1 MKLKFDSELEH
12 QRDAVAAAVGVFEG
26 MNSFD
31 DDFSVSLYKEK
42 TETATVEVNA
52 LPNSDE
58 RLDCMQLLPTVQK
71 IQEANEVPKSSSL
84 LEGYNSDYS
93 FPNFTIEMET
103 GTGKTYVY
111 LRSIFEMHRQY
122 GFRKF
127 IIVVPS
133 VAIREGA
140 LKSLQITRDHFAALY
155 NNVPYDYF
163 VYDSKKNLPK
173 VRQFATSNAIQI
185 MVINIQAFQ
194 KDAGEDYDS
203 LTEAQKRKLNIM
215 HQERESLSGRRPIEF
230 IQATRPVVII
240 DEPQS
245 VDNTSKSRRAIRNLN
260 PLCAFRYSAT
270 HKNLY
275 NLLYKLDP
283 VRAYDMRLVKRIE
296 VNSVTGE
303 DNFNLPYI
311 RLDKVDYDK
320 DSKTPHAKVTI
331 HVDGPAGPKPKT
343 IKVKHGLDLASK
355 SERPDYAEGFVI
367 SNISAEPEF
376 EHIEFANSTVVR
388 LGEELGGMGDE
399 VIKAQIRDTIEIHL
413 RREKRLKKEGIKVL
427 SLFFIDRVANYRAY
441 DEDGNASKGRFAEWF
456 EELYNELVDRPLYK
470 GILSYSAEEV
480 HNGYFSQD
488 KKGLKDTSGS
498 TAADEDTYS
507 LIMRDKERLLD
518 QEEPLRFI
526 FSHSALKEGWDNP
539 NVFQICTLR
548 DIGTDDQRRQTIGR
562 GLRLPVNQKG
572 DRIFDE
578 NINRLTVI
586 ANERFE
592 DYAKALQA
600 DMERDTGIEFGR
612 IKVEAFSKL
621 IHPETDKPIGQETSK
636 SIWEELEKNAYIN
649 DQGKILDKFAP
660 EQPGFVLDIPDVF
673 LSMRPMIIDEMKR
686 YIFKNR
692 IGNAREKKRV
702 RYRKEVELN
711 PDFMELWGRINKKT
725 FYSVEYDTADL
736 VDKAVKAVK
745 GMEKIRPVQI
755 ARTRTEAD
763 ITRAGVEAGSVI
775 EETTREVTARKRMP
789 DIMAFLQRETE
800 LTRGT
805 LCEILLRSDRLEE
818 FSINP
823 QAFMTEVAKL
833 LNETLHGMIIEGIKY
848 EQIADQE
855 YEMRLFEEQDE
866 RHLEVYLN
874 RLYEVQNK
882 DRTTHDCIPY
892 DSEVEKEFAQKLDS
906 MEGVRFFVKLPNWF
920 KVPTPIGNYNPDWA
934 IVAEKDSKVYLV
946 RETKSTLD
954 EGKRRTKENQKI
966 QCGEEHFKAID
977 VDFAVC
983 TNVKEAFE
991 GVL

>member
-12 QRDAVAAAVGVFEG
+12 QRDAISAAVGIFEG

-31 DDFSVSLYKEK
+31 DDFSVSLYRDK
-42 TETATVEVNA
+42 TETATIEVHA
-52 LPNSDE
+52 LPNSDGP
-58 RLDCMQLLPTVQK
+58 LDCQQLLPNVQK
-71 IQEANEVPKSSSL
+71 IQEENEVPQSGSL
-84 LEGYNSDYS
+84 LEGYNSDYT
-93 FPNFTIEMET
+93 FPNFTVEMET

-111 LRSIFEMHRQY
+111 LRTIFELNRQY

-133 VAIREGA
+133 VAIREGT
-140 LKSLQITRDHFAALY
+140 LKSLQITRDHFAEHY

-173 VRQFATSNAIQI
+173 VRQFATSNTIQI
-185 MVINIQAFQ
+185 MVINIDAFRG
-194 KDAGEDYDS
+194 ARDS
-203 LTEAQKRKLNIM
+203 RIFN
-215 HQERESLSGRRPIEF
+215 QERESLSGRKPLDF
-230 IQATRPVVII
+230 VSATRPILII

-245 VDNTSKSRRAIRNLN
+245 VDNTPASQKAIQTLN
-260 PLCAFRYSAT
+260 PLCVFRYSAT

-320 DSKTPHAKVTI
+320 GAKTPHAKVTI

-355 SERPDYAEGFVI
+355 SERTDYAEGFVI
-367 SNISAEPEF
+367 SNISAEPDF
-376 EHIEFANSTVVR
+376 EHIEFANSMVVR
-388 LGEELGGMGDE
+388 LGEELGGMGEE

-413 RREKRLKKEGIKVL
+413 RREKRLCKEGIKVL
-427 SLFFIDRVANYRAY
+427 SLFFIDRVANYRTY
-441 DEDGNASKGRFAEWF
+441 DEDGNPGKGRFAEWF
-456 EELYNELVDRPLYK
+456 EELYTELINRPLYK
-470 GILSYSAEEV
+470 DILPYSAEEV

-498 TAADEDTYS
+498 TAADEDIYS

-518 QEEPLRFI
+518 CEEPLRFI

-548 DIGTDDQRRQTIGR
+548 DIGTDTERRQTIGR
-562 GLRLPVNQKG
+562 GLRLPVNQQG

-600 DMERDTGIEFGR
+600 DIERDTGIEFGR
-612 IKVEAFSKL
+612 VKMEAFSKL
-621 IHPETDKPIGQETSK
+621 LAPDTEKPIGQEQSK
-636 SIWEELEKNAYIN
+636 RIWEELQKQGYVDAA
-649 DQGKILDKFAP
+649 GKIQDKFTP
-660 EQPGFVLDIPDVF
+660 EQPGFVLDVANEFKP
-673 LSMRPMIIDEMKR
+673 MRAAIIDEMKH
-686 YIFKNR
+686 YIFRNR
-692 IGNAREKKRV
+692 IGNAREKERV
-702 RYRKEVELN
+702 KYRKEVALN
-711 PDFMELWGRINKKT
+711 PDFVELWGRINKRT
-725 FYSVEYDTADL
+725 FYSVEFDTADL
-736 VDKAVKAVK
+736 VDKAVDAIK

-763 ITRAGVEAGSVI
+763 ITRAGVEAGKVM
-775 EETTREVTARKRMP
+775 EETTREVAAHNRIP

-800 LTRGT
+800 LTRST

-848 EQIADQE
+848 EQIGDQK

-866 RHLEVYLN
+866 RCLEVYLN
-874 RLYEVQNK
+874 CLYEVQNR
-882 DRTTHDCIPY
+882 DRTTHDYIPY
-892 DSEVEKEFAQKLDS
+892 DSEVEKEFAEKLDS
-906 MEGVRFFVKLPNWF
+906 MEGIRFFVKLPNWF
-920 KVPTPIGNYNPDWA
+920 KVQTPIGHYNPDWA

-946 RETKSTLD
+946 RETKSTKD
-954 EGKRRTKENQKI
+954 EGKRRAKENQKI
-966 QCGEEHFKAID
+966 QCGEKHFKALN

-983 TNVKEAFE
+983 TNVKEAFR
-991 GVL
+991 GIL

>member
-26 MNSFD
+26 MNATNDDLGSIMQSFD
-31 DDFSVSLYKEK
+31 TELFNDMALANSAGPLDFQ
-42 TETATVEVNA
+42 
-52 LPNSDE
+52 
-58 RLDCMQLLPTVQK
+58 QLLPNVQK
-71 IQEANEVPKSSSL
+71 IQEQNEVSKSGSL

-93 FPNFTIEMET
+93 FPNFTVEMET

-111 LRSIFEMHRQY
+111 LRSIFEMNRQY

-133 VAIREGA
+133 VAIREGT
-140 LKSLQITRDHFAALY
+140 LKSLQITKEHFAALY
-155 NNVPYDYF
+155 NKVPYDYF

-185 MVINIQAFQ
+185 MVINIDAFRGA
-194 KDAGEDYDS
+194 KDS
-203 LTEAQKRKLNIM
+203 RIFN
-215 HQERESLSGRRPIEF
+215 QERESLSGRKPLDF
-230 IQATRPVVII
+230 VSATRPILII

-245 VDNTSKSRRAIRNLN
+245 VDNTPASQKAIQTLN

-320 DSKTPHAKVTI
+320 GAKTPHAKVTI
-331 HVDGPAGPKPKT
+331 HVDGPAGPKTKT

-367 SNISAEPEF
+367 SNISAEPDF
-376 EHIEFANSTVVR
+376 EHIEFANSTVVQ
-388 LGEELGGMGDE
+388 LGEELGGMGEE
-399 VIKAQIRDTIEIHL
+399 VIKEQIRDTIEIHL
-413 RREKRLKKEGIKVL
+413 RREKRLQREGIKVL
-427 SLFFIDRVANYRAY
+427 SLFFIDRVANYRTY
-441 DEDGNASKGRFAEWF
+441 DEDGNPEKGRFAEWF
-456 EELYNELVDRPLYK
+456 EELYTELTNRPLYK
-470 GILSYSAEEV
+470 GILPYSAEDV

-518 QEEPLRFI
+518 SEEPLRFI

-548 DIGTDDQRRQTIGR
+548 DIGTDTERRQTIGR

-600 DMERDTGIEFGR
+600 DIERDTGIEFGR
-612 IKVEAFSKL
+612 VKIEAFSKL
-621 IHPETDKPIGQETSK
+621 LSPETEKPIGQEESK
-636 SIWEELEKNAYIN
+636 KVWEELKKQGYVDAA
-649 DQGKILDKFAP
+649 GKIQDKFTP
-660 EQPGFVLDIPDVF
+660 EQPGFVLDIADAFKP
-673 LSMRPMIIDEMKR
+673 MRAAIIDEMKR

-692 IGNAREKKRV
+692 IGNARQKKRV
-702 RYRKEVELN
+702 KYRKEVELN
-711 PDFMELWGRINKKT
+711 PDFVELWGRINKKT

-736 VDKAVKAVK
+736 VDKAVEAIK
-745 GMEKIRPVQI
+745 GMAKIRPVQI
-755 ARTRTEAD
+755 ARMRTEAD
-763 ITRAGVEAGSVI
+763 ITRAGVEAGKVL
-775 EETTREVTARKRMP
+775 EETTREVAARIRIP

-800 LTRGT
+800 LTRST
-805 LCEILLRSDRLEE
+805 LCEILLRSDRLDE

-848 EQIADQE
+848 ERIGDQE

-874 RLYEVQNK
+874 RLYEVQNR
-882 DRTTHDCIPY
+882 DRTTHDYIPY
-892 DSEVEKEFAQKLDS
+892 DSEVEKEFAEKLDS
-906 MEGVRFFVKLPNWF
+906 MDGVRFFVKLPNWF
-920 KVPTPIGNYNPDWA
+920 KVPTPIGDYNPDWA

-946 RETKSTLD
+946 RETKSTKD

-966 QCGEEHFKAID
+966 ECGEAHFKALD

-991 GVL
+991 GIL